1 MGGTNHALHLAILWG
16 RVGTR
21 HPKLDTMREEEG
33 VGGGVIKLTSIVA
46 LDTPDGTTKLCRHIS
61 EKVRK
66 SGEHVRLM
74 AQRKGPRVMSTIIQN
89 NQIVLISRTTGYK
102 RSPKIAMDQIKST
115 YNTR

>member
-16 RVGTR
+16 HVGTR
-21 HPKLDTMREEEG
+21 HPKLDTMREEESA
-33 VGGGVIKLTSIVA
+33 GGGVVKLTSIVA
-46 LDTPDGTTKLCRHIS
+46 LDTPDGTIKLCRHIS

-74 AQRKGPRVMSTIIQN
+74 VQRKSPRVMSTIIQN